1 MNKTTYRKDSK
12 ATGVLN
18 YRLGSKD
25 ISYPLQHR
33 YGSHLPLLLD
43 VLSQCNIKSVL
54 EIGLGE
60 CSTPIL
66 ASLGTIEIVE
76 QGEVSTFSPAF
87 VEWGQKEFPHAKIH
101 IALGKDSW
109 RELPLADHYDL
120 VFIDGYEY
128 SRVDIANWAADHA
141 DVIILHDTEPE
152 AVCYGWDRLNIPWY
166 RYDYTDFI
174 PNATV
179 FSRKPLNL

>member
-1 MNKTTYRKDSK
+1 MSYIKECKE
-12 ATGVLN
+12 TGVLN
-18 YRLGSKD
+18 YRLGNKK
-25 ISYPLQHR
+25 ISYPLQNR

-43 VLSQCNIKSVL
+43 VIAQSNIKSVL

-66 ASLGTIEIVE
+66 AGLGTLEIIE
-76 QGEVSTFSPAF
+76 QGEVATFSDYWVKWA
-87 VEWGQKEFPHAKIH
+87 EKEYPHAKIH

-109 RELPLADHYDL
+109 RDLPLADHYDL

-152 AVCYGWDRLNIPWY
+152 AVCYGWDRLTVPWY
-166 RYDYTDFI
+166 RYNYTDFI

-179 FSRKPLNL
+179 FSRKPLDL